1 LAELPDELVQRR
13 VYMLMIQGEGRAEV
27 RVFERFSLEDAEGT
41 VATWQ
46 DESLGNL
53 VTELTEVL
61 LTNKGVHCPG
71 EQVKSTI
78 EADREFSLEGPHPA
92 PKSAGEAFGPMLAS
106 FGDDRFVQA
115 TLTVLC

>member
-1 LAELPDELVQRR
+1 LPDELVQRR

-27 RVFERFSLEDAEGT
+27 RVFERFSLEDTEGT

-46 DESLGNL
+46 DERLGDL

-71 EQVKSTI
+71 EQVRSTL
-78 EADREFSLEGPHPA
+78 EADREFRVEGPHPA
-92 PKSAGEAFGPMLAS
+92 PESAGEAFAPMLAS

>member
-1 LAELPDELVQRR
+1 MLA
-13 VYMLMIQGEGRAEV
+13 IQGEGRAEV

-41 VATWQ
+41 VSSWQ
-46 DESLGNL
+46 DESLGDL

-71 EQVKSTI
+71 EQVKSTL
-78 EADREFSLEGPHPA
+78 EADREFSVEGPYAA
-92 PKSAGEAFGPMLAS
+92 PKSASEAFGPMLAS

-115 TLTVLC
+115 TMTVLC